1 MKKTYIIPQTNTT
14 VVNLEYNLLAGS
26 IKGKGVYDTP
36 ASGEKEVLSR
46 ESDFSWDDEEDDF

>member
-1 MKKTYIIPQTNTT
+1 MKKTYIIPQTHTT

-46 ESDFSWDDEEDDF
+46 ESDFSWDDEEDY